1 MNLVE
6 TPEIV
11 NWPQCHYV
19 YIEKIGPFQNTA
31 SKAWETLQQ
40 LVPGISE
47 NNKITKFFS
56 LYKMSEKLYRAG
68 VAVATPPAKLPAGL
82 AQVEFAGG
90 KYSRFR
96 LTGSYSELPQASS
109 RVFQIVSERKIK
121 LRDDFYIEHYVNDPK
136 ATPLEELVTD
146 ILVPTV

>member
-19 YIEKIGPFQNTA
+19 YLEKIGPFQNTA

-56 LYKMSEKLYRAG
+56 LYKMSEKSIELELQLRHHLKITRRSRAG
-68 VAVATPPAKLPAGL
+68 GIR
-82 AQVEFAGG
+82 G
-90 KYSRFR
+90 
-96 LTGSYSELPQASS
+96 
-109 RVFQIVSERKIK
+109 RK
-121 LRDDFYIEHYVNDPK
+121 VQ
-136 ATPLEELVTD
+136 PL
-146 ILVPTV
+146 